1 MVYYKINFIFQ
12 FETFSTELRYDKVE
26 VFDGSERLD
35 NARLGIYSGNQVPV
49 VPLASSN
56 VLLVTF
62 TSDFSQQ
69 AHGFNV
75 TWFTG
80 KQDDYHFTCKV
91 KSVDCNTW
99 VLLQLLVEV
108 HIMLFDFYGLSV

>member
-80 KQDDYHFTCKV
+80 KQDD
-91 KSVDCNTW
+91 
-99 VLLQLLVEV
+99 
-108 HIMLFDFYGLSV
+108 